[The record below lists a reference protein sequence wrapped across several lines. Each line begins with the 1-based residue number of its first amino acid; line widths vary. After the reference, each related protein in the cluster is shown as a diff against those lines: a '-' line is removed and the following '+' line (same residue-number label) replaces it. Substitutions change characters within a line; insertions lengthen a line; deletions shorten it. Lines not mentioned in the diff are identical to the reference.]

1 MSESVVMLLGLYVA
15 VAVIGLAVG
24 VAFYRAWGRLG
35 SREGQIASAR
45 IVLLAPVWPLALAVF
60 ILWLAVWLLPKSLY
74 KALRG
79 FPALVRTAFEK
90 EN

>member
-1 MSESVVMLLGLYVA
+1 MLLLGMYVT
-15 VAVIGLAVG
+15 VALLGFIVG
-24 VAFYRAWGRLG
+24 VVSYEDEGRLG
-35 SREGQIASAR
+35 SREGQIMAAR
-45 IVLLAPVWPLALAVF
+45 IVLLAPVWPLALAVS

-79 FPALVRTAFEK
+79 FPRLVRTAFEK